1 MKTLLIYI
9 HLNGNLMF
17 IDWNINDYNIND
29 IVKIIEFLCSF
40 LRLHEYGRHFCP
52 GFCHETKKNCA

>member
-17 IDWNINDYNIND
+17 FDWNINDYNIND
-29 IVKIIEFLCSF
+29 IVKIVEFLCSF
-40 LRLHEYGRHFCP
+40 LRTATLVCEEFSCP
-52 GFCHETKKNCA
+52 I

>member
-17 IDWNINDYNIND
+17 FDWNINDYNIND
-29 IVKIIEFLCSF
+29 IVKIVEFLCSF
-40 LRLHEYGRHFCP
+40 LRLHEYERHFCP
-52 GFCHETKKNCA
+52 GFCHGTKKNCA